1 MLIVTLANVWST
13 AGFSML
19 ILSSGLRAVP
29 SEVIEAALMEGT
41 ARWRIFLS
49 VTLPI
54 MRPTIVTNV
63 LLVTLLSLANF
74 ALIYIMTAGG
84 TDNSTDILPVYS
96 YQQGFVFKKLGYG
109 ALLGDVLVM
118 ISTVF
123 AYLYVRAARQR
134 PVRTRLADGV

>member
-1 MLIVTLANVWST
+1 
-13 AGFSML
+13 
-19 ILSSGLRAVP
+19 
-29 SEVIEAALMEGT
+29 MEG
-41 ARWRIFLS
+41 AAHWRIFLS

-63 LLVTLLSLANF
+63 LIVTLLSLANF

-84 TDNSTDILPVYS
+84 SDNSTDILPVYS

-118 ISTVF
+118 ISMVF
-123 AYLYVRAARQR
+123 AYLYVRAARLR

>member
-1 MLIVTLANVWST
+1 MIAIPQFCGHKYVLTRDP
-13 AGFSML
+13 
-19 ILSSGLRAVP
+19 SGKSCLQR
-29 SEVIEAALMEGT
+29 
-41 ARWRIFLS
+41 
-49 VTLPI
+49 
-54 MRPTIVTNV
+54 
-63 LLVTLLSLANF
+63 LANF

-84 TDNSTDILPVYS
+84 TDNSTDILTVYS

-109 ALLGDVLVM
+109 ALLGDVLVI